1 VKPRSRWAKAFTG
14 AGPVLQATGLVLV
27 SAGVLTLTP
36 LLLLFF
42 MPVQS
47 GQAAAFLLPG
57 GLLAGAGLLLIVAR
71 PRNGTRHLDLAG
83 GSLVVALAWAAV
95 CAVSA
100 LPVRRLSGLPYL
112 QSVFEA
118 VSGWTTTGLSVVD
131 VASAPR
137 ILLLWRSIMQ
147 LAGGAGLAIIM
158 LAVTSLP
165 VGAGLY
171 RAEGRSDQLVP
182 HVVRSAKLV
191 VLLYAAYA
199 AVGTVAYVLA
209 GMSVFDA
216 VNHSFCAVSTGGFST
231 HSESIGY
238 WDSPAVEAVTL
249 PLMILGN
256 LNFLTAYVLFRGR
269 LRRFLANGEV
279 QVMMVSLPAAV
290 LVLFLLVTAR
300 AYPSLAK
307 GARVAIFEAVSALT
321 TTGYSTVSY
330 ASWPPVGAYVLI
342 LLMLIGGGTCS
353 TAGGIKQFRVYLLT
367 RALLR
372 EIRQALLPRGA
383 VTVIRTVQG
392 EREVFVDEAQIRQAG
407 LFLFLYLS
415 TFFLGVGIMTA
426 CGIELKDALF
436 EFASTVGTV
445 GLSVGVT
452 SANLPAPVLIAQ
464 IAGMLLG
471 RLEFFVLFVAAG
483 RALRGA
489 GFLLAG

>member
-1 VKPRSRWAKAFTG
+1 VKPRSRGAKAFTG

-137 ILLLWRSIMQ
+137 IFLLWRSIMQ

-269 LRRFLANGEV
+269 LRRF
-279 QVMMVSLPAAV
+279 
-290 LVLFLLVTAR
+290 
-300 AYPSLAK
+300 LAK

>member
-1 VKPRSRWAKAFTG
+1 MKPRSRWAKAFAG

-27 SAGVLTLTP
+27 SAGFLTLTP
-36 LLLLFF
+36 LLLLLF
-42 MPVQS
+42 MPEEL

-57 GLLAGAGLLLIVAR
+57 GLLAGAGLLLIVFR
-71 PRNGTRHLDLAG
+71 PRSGIRHLDLAG
-83 GSLVVALAWAAV
+83 GSMVVALAWTVV

-100 LPVRRLSGLPYL
+100 LPVRRLTGLPYL
-112 QSVFEA
+112 QSLFEA

-137 ILLLWRSIMQ
+137 ILLLWLSIMQ

-158 LAVTSLP
+158 LAATSLP

-182 HVVRSAKLV
+182 HVIRSAKLV

-199 AVGTVAYVLA
+199 AVGIVAYVLA

-231 HSESIGY
+231 HPESIGY
-238 WDSPAVEAVTL
+238 WDSPAVEAVSL

-279 QVMMVSLPAAV
+279 KVMMVTLPTAV

-307 GARVAIFEAVSALT
+307 GARVAIFEAASALT

-330 ASWPPVGAYVLI
+330 ASWPPIGTYVLI

-367 RALLR
+367 RALFR

-383 VTVIRTVQG
+383 VTVIRAVQG
-392 EREVFVDEAQIRQAG
+392 EQEVFIDETQIRQAG

-415 TFFLGVGIMTA
+415 TFLLGTGIMA
-426 CGIELKDALF
+426 AYGIQLKDALF

-452 SANLPAPVLIAQ
+452 SANLPAPILIAQ

-489 GFLLAG
+489 GALLSR